1 MGSRNRHETVTFA
14 AYFSSPMKALHILVP
29 SLLVMALLA
38 SGVAQAA
45 AGDSP
50 PTEAPT
56 VHERAAADD
65 AERSHAAARACFG
78 GLEDGKLVVLKA
90 RLADGSE
97 QTTVEGCRVGGG
109 VTNRLPRSP
118 TIALGQTVFA

>member
-1 MGSRNRHETVTFA
+1 
-14 AYFSSPMKALHILVP
+14 MKALHILV
-29 SLLVMALLA
+29 LVTVLLA

-45 AGDSP
+45 AGGNP
-50 PTEAPT
+50 PSEAPAAD
-56 VHERAAADD
+56 ERAAAND
-65 AERSHAAARACFG
+65 AERAHAAARACFG

-90 RLADGSE
+90 RLADGLE

>member
-1 MGSRNRHETVTFA
+1 
-14 AYFSSPMKALHILVP
+14 MKALHILVT
-29 SLLVMALLA
+29 ALIA
-38 SGVAQAA
+38 SGAAQAA
-45 AGDSP
+45 AGGP

-56 VHERAAADD
+56 ANERAAAND